1 MTHKT
6 KKNEGE
12 VEQYFIPDHHPAI
25 VEREVWDKAQVRLEQ
40 IAGKRRRIR
49 LKQQRLIPLRK
60 GVLLGFVPIRPTWK
74 AVSFKRL
81 ETATEKVMALADAKP
96 EQVHIEYESEE
107 CEMEI
112 LKGFEVINLKQPKDE
127 SIMTVTSNSLKF
139 NKATAVGLNY
149 GVDSLTRQE
158 MDITPFKN
166 ILNDMYS
173 RDISKKVLAG
183 RMTRSRQGKFCG
195 GQPPLG
201 LMRDPEDRGHLI
213 LDPET
218 APVIR
223 KIYDLALDGWGC
235 MRIAKQLM
243 EDKVPITRVNGN
255 TACDVNYYAW
265 GGARISH
272 ILRNPFYKGA
282 HLVCRTHQKGIRSNT
297 YDSIPREDW
306 EIIEGCHE
314 AIVTP
319 EEWEQVQAIVD
330 RRPPI
335 MKGNACPFY
344 NLFHGIIYCATC
356 GKSMQVRY
364 EKVGRTGKNRFT
376 GEMREPIDKAYYIC
390 QTYNRLG
397 KNACTSHKIEA
408 RDLYNLVLK
417 DIQELAAMALK
428 DASEMQKERERLEA
442 RNREI
447 DDMFLSLY
455 TDKAKGVISEQ
466 RFIKLTAAMD
476 QEQEENQRRLQEL
489 LRMLQQSD
497 AQESEVR
504 TFIREIRQYATIQ
517 ELDETVSNRLISR
530 ILVGEVK
537 KVDGQKVQKVRI
549 VYNFVGDVW
558 NDTKISSCNVPTQ
571 A

>member
-1 MTHKT
+1 MALFYYKE
-6 KKNEGE
+6 KKNKGIRAAAYLRLSIEDG
-12 VEQYFIPDHHPAI
+12 
-25 VEREVWDKAQVRLEQ
+25 DKAESNSIGNQRELIQNFVAERPELHLVGEYADDGYTGTNFNRPAFQ
-40 IAGKRRRIR
+40 RMIADIEAGKIGCVITKDLSR
-49 LKQQRLIPLRK
+49 LGRNY
-60 GVLLGFVPIRPTWK
+60 
-74 AVSFKRL
+74 
-81 ETATEKVMALADAKP
+81 
-96 EQVHIEYESEE
+96 IEAGSYI
-107 CEMEI
+107 EI
-112 LKGFEVINLKQPKDE
+112 FFPKHNVRYIAITD
-127 SIMTVTSNSLKF
+127 
-139 NKATAVGLNY
+139 

-223 KIYDLALDGWGC
+223 KIYDLALDGRGC

-243 EDKVPITRVNGN
+243 EDKVPITRVKGN

-297 YDSIPREDW
+297 YDIIPREDW

-319 EEWEQVQAIVD
+319 EKWEQVQAIVD

-376 GEMREPIDKAYYIC
+376 GEQREPIDKAYYIC

-428 DASEMQKERERLEA
+428 DADVFYQRLSNRMESRYMVNVSEMQKERERLEA

-455 TDKAKGVISEQ
+455 TDKAKGVLSEQ
-466 RFIKLTAAMD
+466 RFMKLTTAM
-476 QEQEENQRRLQEL
+476 EQEENQCRLQEL
-489 LRMLQQSD
+489 MRMLQQSD

-517 ELDETVSNRLISR
+517 ELDETVLNRLISR

-537 KVDGQKVQKVRI
+537 KVDGQKVQEVRI
-549 VYNFVGDVW
+549 VYNFIGELR
-558 NDTKISSCNVPTQ
+558 
-571 A
+571 

>member
-1 MTHKT
+1 MNR
-6 KKNEGE
+6 KNQINQKITALYCRLSLEDSRENESMSISNQKLMLKDYAEKNGMF
-12 VEQYFIPDHHPAI
+12 QYEYYVDDGYTGRNFNRPSFQRMIADI
-25 VEREVWDKAQVRLEQ
+25 E
-40 IAGKRRRIR
+40 AGKVGCVITKDLSR
-49 LKQQRLIPLRK
+49 LGRNYIEAGSYIEIFFPKHNVRYI
-60 GVLLGFVPIRPTWK
+60 
-74 AVSFKRL
+74 AV
-81 ETATEKVMALADAKP
+81 TD
-96 EQVHIEYESEE
+96 
-107 CEMEI
+107 
-112 LKGFEVINLKQPKDE
+112 
-127 SIMTVTSNSLKF
+127 
-139 NKATAVGLNY
+139 

-201 LMRDPEDRGHLI
+201 LMRDPDEKGHLI
-213 LDPET
+213 TDPET

-223 KIYDLALDGWGC
+223 RIFELALDGWGC

-243 EDKVPITRVNGN
+243 DDKVPITRVKAN
-255 TACDVNYYAW
+255 TECDVNYYSW
-265 GGARISH
+265 GSARISH

-297 YDSIPREDW
+297 YDIIPRENW
-306 EIIEGCHE
+306 EVIENCHE

-319 EEWEQVQAIVD
+319 AEWEQVQEIID
-330 RRPPI
+330 RRPTI

-344 NLFHGIIYCATC
+344 NIFHGIIYCATC

-376 GEMREPIDKAYYIC
+376 GKEWEPIDKAYYIC

-417 DIQELAAMALK
+417 DIQDLAAMALK
-428 DASEMQKERERLEA
+428 DADVFYQRLSSRMERRYMADASEMQKECDRLEA
-442 RNREI
+442 RNQEI
-447 DDMFLSLY
+447 DSMFMSLY
-455 TDKAKGVISEQ
+455 TDKAKGILTEQ
-466 RFIKLTAAMD
+466 RFLKLTASLE
-476 QEQEENQRRLQEL
+476 QEQEANRKRLQDL
-489 LRMLQQSD
+489 MLVMRRTD
-497 AQESEVR
+497 EQESDVR
-504 TFIREIRQYATIQ
+504 TFMQEIRKYAAIQ
-517 ELDETVSNRLISR
+517 ELDEAVLNRLISK

-537 KVDGQKVQKVRI
+537 KVDGQKCQEIKI
-549 VYNFVGDVW
+549 VYNFVGEIQEI
-558 NDTKISSCNVPTQ
+558 TG
-571 A
+571 